1 MKRKVQIL
9 KRPKA
14 QSGLEVKM
22 STAGMNSN
30 QLSWPAM
37 PGRFSAPDVK
47 VKKVLPPTDRKNA
60 TLEAEVGETILTN
73 LQEDGLPEFFTIGG
87 KRHYAGGTPLNVPA
101 DSFIFSRDNSMRIKD
116 ESVQKMFGKSFKKSG
131 YSPADLSKT
140 YDINKFREI
149 LADPD
154 SDDLQRKTAE
164 MMITNYNL
172 KLGALALAQESIKG
186 FPQGIPKVAMPYLE
200 ISGVNPAEFV
210 QTQGQKDDTSEDD
223 TAKYGGLPKHQ
234 TTGPTGYTGLKSWK
248 IDKSKDTAA
257 TKSPEEVKTAE
268 PGLTTS
274 DPDWGMDYHAKRKSP
289 IGFSMQAE
297 VSPLKNAF
305 IEGISGAATRKKN
318 RDTQSWIDEH
328 QGAQNLFN
336 STSGSK
342 GSYAFDSNFNGLN
355 FKLNNVGAISQQQGN
370 MQGNAGGYY
379 GKFGG
384 GLPKAQTGLTMT
396 EQIALLDKQKK
407 DAQAMDVGYTP
418 DQASAQKERINLD
431 NMQKLRDLYDQMKT
445 QKDKGNLS
453 SSWDWIPWTD
463 DTAME
468 LSEAFTKT
476 AAMYGYDSNK
486 LQRQFEEE
494 NKPLKNP
501 NANEILRTRINKK
514 TGKVEQVNTAGKII
528 ATIDMP
534 AAKINSIPSKVDNA
548 TLIKKRHD
556 DAIAAYEASKTTPT
570 ATTKTSAPTQTKTA
584 APKAS
589 ADPFAN
595 MSNVEIAKKIAEL
608 KSQE

>member
-47 VKKVLPPTDRKNA
+47 VKKVLPPTDRENA

-73 LQEDGLPEFFTIGG
+73 LQADGIPEFFIIGG

-101 DSFIFSRDNSMRIKD
+101 DSFIFSRDNSMKIKD

-200 ISGVNPAEFV
+200 ISGLNPAEFV
-210 QTQGQKDDTSEDD
+210 QTQGQRDDSGEAD

-234 TTGPTGYTGLKSWK
+234 VYGQTGYTGLQPWQLDQSGN
-248 IDKSKDTAA
+248 TAA

-268 PGLTTS
+268 PGLNTS

-289 IGFSMQAE
+289 VGFSLQAE
-297 VSPLKNAF
+297 PSAGKDFLINT
-305 IEGISGAATRKKN
+305 ISGLASGINNRKK
-318 RDTQSWIDEH
+318 QSWIDEH

-336 STSGSK
+336 AQAGTK
-342 GSYAFDSNFNGLN
+342 GGYGFDSNFNGLN
-355 FKLNNVGAISQQQGN
+355 FQLNNVGAISQQQGN
-370 MQGNAGGYY
+370 MQGNAGEYHV
-379 GKFGG
+379 KFGG

-407 DAQAMDVGYTP
+407 DAQAMNAEGTP
-418 DQASAQKERINLD
+418 DQISAQKEKINRD
-431 NMQKLRDLYDQMKT
+431 NMQNLRDLYDQMKI

-476 AAMYGYDSNK
+476 ASMYGYDSNN

-514 TGKVEQVNTAGKII
+514 TGKVEQVNTAGKVI

-534 AAKINSIPSKVDNA
+534 AAKISSIPSKVDNA

-556 DAIAAYEASKTTPT
+556 DAVAAYEASKTTPT
-570 ATTKTSAPTQTKTA
+570 AAAKTSATTQTKTA
-584 APKAS
+584 APKANNDIEKMTN
-589 ADPFAN
+589 A
-595 MSNVEIAKKIAEL
+595 EIAKKIAEL